1 MMYTRTNDLYKIAR
15 STGNQSNLLGVSFA
29 ENSDS
34 EKTPETITWDLKNGE
49 SIRTS
54 AAEVLSQV
62 ISGLKLVNQ
71 TLVKNYQLS
80 KIYYVPEDSPKDS
93 VYEFLII
100 KLIKHYHS
108 DRKFKEV

>member
-1 MMYTRTNDLYKIAR
+1 MMYTRTNDIYKITR
-15 STGNQSNLLGVSFA
+15 LTGNQANLLGVSFA

-34 EKTPETITWDLKNGE
+34 EKTPETIKWDLKNGE

-62 ISGLKLVNQ
+62 LSGLKLVNQ
-71 TLVKNYQLS
+71 TLGKNYQLS
-80 KIYYVPEDSPKDS
+80 KIYYVPQDSPKDS
-93 VYEFLII
+93 VYEFLTI

-108 DRKFKEV
+108 EGKFKEV